1 MADNAEKKNIA
12 KLDFKVNDALESLN
26 EVEKKLKEI
35 SDKSDDYSKKI
46 SKNLNSGISTKVD
59 TKQIQTQLNNI
70 ENLSKKT
77 QEQML
82 KNAQKSQLK
91 QTEIV
96 TQETEKRKTAEYKH
110 MLKQEEY
117 NNRMLKS
124 TENLYDKI
132 TQYAK
137 TYVIYQGFNELKKG
151 IQETID
157 EMVEVEQKMVA
168 IDRVMNV
175 TGMDINAF
183 RDDLIQLAYD
193 YGNAFDNVAD
203 VSLRLAQAGIK
214 SSNNLALTE
223 KTLLALNTAEL
234 DATQATDDMVAVMS
248 QWDLITDDATQT
260 AKEYGDIIDK
270 VNKVADNFPT
280 TSADILDALKKT
292 SSAFK
297 LAGADINETIATI
310 VAAEKASQRGGK
322 VIGTALSNITQ
333 QLKAEGK
340 VDIAESLGITF
351 FADEAKTQFKPIME
365 IFQALSDKMA
375 QLKAEGKESSVEM
388 QELLNVF
395 TVFRRNIG
403 ASLLGE
409 MEGGEASTYMQVYK
423 TALESVGYSLQEN
436 EKYMKTAKAAQE
448 QFNAELLKL
457 KTTIWDGGL
466 EKTFRDMLS
475 FGKDLVTNLN
485 GFIDTFGALPTTIG
499 LAIGAFTAVNKKV
512 QLFTYDTKTSSIQ
525 LNGFFKT
532 ISDGTKSIRTVNK
545 AFTDFMNTDALM
557 GEKLKNNATAFA
569 INTKE
574 MVKYG
579 ASLVYN
585 TAKTIALQ
593 VATVAL
599 NAAISMGLSLAIT
612 AIISGIDNW
621 IHKNERLI
629 ETQTEIMQKS
639 QESAEKIKSEREN
652 LEGLS
657 RQLNESIKKYNELD
671 ENDIEKESTT
681 AKIYELQTKINEEL
695 EGTGKR
701 VNIINEQLTEQ
712 GKTVIKINDEWEKQV
727 KLLDQISY
735 KKKVDE
741 VKELEA
747 AMDAANAKL
756 IGTNI
761 SAFDDV
767 WGVKQNQLNKAGI
780 NIGQIGSEYRTDL
793 AKTVFGTADSNAY
806 SFGLDSLSK
815 LDIESQTKHLNKWID
830 ALEIAKNR
838 GEDVTESLTYF
849 REKLKEI
856 ETQQQDVTS
865 TTEKYNQALRDLY
878 GESYSLQGY
887 QVALQGIMDT
897 YKDDEGVKNLVSVL
911 GQLNKDFSEGKITT
925 EEYFNGLN
933 EQVRNIDNI
942 KDTMLEDGEQISKG
956 MQAIFA
962 ETTRYIAE
970 ALEGAIIAYD
980 EGTSTFYDYQDAL
993 AKSSDSLIELYAAQN
1008 DLFLDAEGKWT
1019 GASEEV
1025 NNYANSL
1032 QNASDTVASFSDML
1046 RGLGDSYDYIAEHA
1060 DAAGNAA
1067 FTAQEVGTEA
1077 YNNLA
1082 TNFAN
1087 SLANM
1092 YETNYG
1098 YWQNITGDVGR
1109 AAEAIANEEMNVNEY
1124 VLNALL
1130 SSNQNLNDLLNEA
1143 SRQAQE
1149 ATNNLGTSTGKLLE
1163 NLGKAID
1170 KFDYTINFD
1179 TTGGINP
1186 GGNILDLMQGKT
1198 FKPTST
1204 LALKITGTSSNG
1216 GSVQNLAASLQDFG
1230 KSFSN
1235 YITSNTGYKSL
1246 LQTIKPYTSSTG
1258 NIGSGTSSIPSS
1270 SSPTRTGGGGGGSSG
1285 SGSSSSS
1292 TRDTSTKEEEYD
1304 DYKDRLAMFK
1314 DYINEKE
1321 RLEKRWVDKQ
1331 KELGLLSNDDYLYII
1346 QQRIERYEEYLK
1358 MVKNATWM
1366 HEEDKLA
1373 LEKEYN
1379 EKIEDL
1385 QVDYLGYLKK
1395 KLDEEISA
1403 LKESNKE
1410 KINIIKNEA
1419 TERINALKAVEKEN
1433 DRIRAKEEYEK
1444 NRAKHLEDISYW
1456 EQRTGR
1462 QAQEALKEAKA
1473 NLKELD
1479 EQWEKQME
1487 DWSIEDQIKA
1497 IEEERDAQVK
1507 AIEDAQEA
1515 EIKAMQ
1521 DVYDAKVKLFAET
1534 GQIIYENSV
1543 IQSKALYNQYK
1554 SNFIDPLM
1562 AELEEL
1568 NKAVSTPSVTTTTTQ
1583 QAQSTPA
1590 PEASPTPEPERQY
1603 ETYVIQWGDTLTSI
1617 ARRFGTTIEDILDA
1631 NPYVTD
1637 RNKIYAGRTLE
1648 IPKFHEGGIVGGLT
1662 EGFALLKPGEVVL
1675 KPEWASSLNRMMKHF
1690 DNITNSNT
1698 NNNFGG
1704 PQIEVNGNLVQI
1716 DANISNK
1723 TDADYL
1729 TKKVER
1735 MLKEKFN
1742 IKK

>member
-46 SKNLNSGISTKVD
+46 SKNLNSGISTKID

-70 ENLSKKT
+70 ENLSKKA

-340 VDIAESLGITF
+340 IDIAEALGISF
-351 FADEAKTQFKPIME
+351 FEDEAKTQFKPIME

-375 QLKAEGKESSVEM
+375 QLKAEGKESSTEM

-423 TALESVGYSLQEN
+423 TALDSVGYSLQEN

-499 LAIGAFTAVNKKV
+499 LAIGAFTAVNKKI

-612 AIISGIDNW
+612 AVVAVIDDW
-621 IHKNERLI
+621 IHKTEKMVEANEKLM
-629 ETQTEIMQKS
+629 ETSKS
-639 QESAEKIKSEREN
+639 NADKLNQEREN
-652 LEGLS
+652 LEYLT
-657 RQLNESIKKYNELD
+657 NELDKTIKKYNELEETD
-671 ENDIEKESTT
+671 GSKTETT
-681 AKIYELQTKINEEL
+681 TELYTLQTQINEAL

-701 VNIINEQLTEQ
+701 VEIINESLDAQ
-712 GKTVIKINDEWEKQV
+712 GKTVISINKEWEKQI
-727 KLLDQISY
+727 KLLDSISY
-735 KKKVDE
+735 SKKVDE
-741 VKELEA
+741 VKELEK
-747 AMDAANAKL
+747 AMKAANDKL
-756 IGTNI
+756 VGTNI
-761 SAFDDV
+761 NFFEDV
-767 WGVKQNQLNKAGI
+767 LGTKRGQMVNAGI
-780 NIGQIGSEYRTDL
+780 DYGTQSQFQKDLNLAIKGDENTWADATGIFEIG
-793 AKTVFGTADSNAY
+793 
-806 SFGLDSLSK
+806 K
-815 LDIESQTKHLNKWID
+815 LDINTQVKYLQEWVETLEKAKVEGKEVGE
-830 ALEIAKNR
+830 ALPYLRDKLSE
-838 GEDVTESLTYF
+838 L
-849 REKLKEI
+849 EK
-856 ETQQQDVTS
+856 QQQDVTS
-865 TTEKYNQALRDLY
+865 TTEKYNEAMQELY
-878 GESYSLQGY
+878 GDTYRLMGY
-887 QVALQGIMDT
+887 QSVLQDILNT
-897 YKDDEGVKNLVSVL
+897 YGEDEGVKDLVNSL
-911 GQLNKDFSEGKITT
+911 EKLNKQFANGQITSDEYFGALEEKLKNIKNTVKEEGKEISEGM
-925 EEYFNGLN
+925 E
-933 EQVRNIDNI
+933 
-942 KDTMLEDGEQISKG
+942 
-956 MQAIFA
+956 AIFA
-962 ETTRYIAE
+962 ETAKYIAE
-970 ALEGAIIAYD
+970 GLETSLNSFE
-980 EGTSTFYDYQDAL
+980 EGTSTFSEYQDAL
-993 AKSSDSLIELYAAQN
+993 AKSTDSLLELYGVQNGLVEVVENGNNVWKDAQGNIN
-1008 DLFLDAEGKWT
+1008 D
-1019 GASEEV
+1019 
-1025 NNYANSL
+1025 YATSL
-1032 QNASDTVASFSDML
+1032 QNTADTVASFSDML
-1046 RGLGDSYDYIAEHA
+1046 QGLGESYEYIKSNVDEL
-1060 DAAGNAA
+1060 GNANFQA
-1067 FTAQEVGTEA
+1067 TETMSQD
-1077 YNNLA
+1077 YQKLA
-1082 TNFAN
+1082 TNFGN

-1092 YETNYG
+1092 RTVNRTA
-1098 YWQNITGDVGR
+1098 WNNIVSTMSDGSEYV
-1109 AAEAIANEEMNVNEY
+1109 ANESEDVNEY
-1124 VLNALL
+1124 VTQALATNADDLNAA
-1130 SSNQNLNDLLNEA
+1130 LNEA
-1143 SRQAQE
+1143 NRQAQD
-1149 ATNNLGTSTGKLLE
+1149 ATTKLGISTGQLLE
-1163 NLGKAID
+1163 SLGEAISGFSYNIEGTPYITGD
-1170 KFDYTINFD
+1170 IGIKRNQDGEPIGLELPHFGFDI
-1179 TTGGINP
+1179 TGK
-1186 GGNILDLMQGKT
+1186 GGESIQGLGAKLKT
-1198 FKPTST
+1198 F
-1204 LALKITGTSSNG
+1204 
-1216 GSVQNLAASLQDFG
+1216 GSDV
-1230 KSFSN
+1230 SN
-1235 YITSNTGYKSL
+1235 YISAKSGYRSLIQTINPYKSSNTNPFAGGNS
-1246 LQTIKPYTSSTG
+1246 TPTTTPTSS
-1258 NIGSGTSSIPSS
+1258 
-1270 SSPTRTGGGGGGSSG
+1270 GGGGGGSSG
-1285 SGSSSSS
+1285 GGSSSSS
-1292 TRDTSTKEEEYD
+1292 SRDTSVKEQEYD

-1314 DYINEKE
+1314 DFIDERE

-1358 MVKNATWM
+1358 MVENATWM

-1395 KLDEEISA
+1395 KLDKEISA

-1456 EQRTGR
+1456 EQRSGR
-1462 QAQEALKEAKA
+1462 QAQEALKEAKEKL
-1473 NLKELD
+1473 NELD
-1479 EQWEKQME
+1479 EEWQKQME

-1554 SNFIDPLM
+1554 NNFIDPLM
-1562 AELEEL
+1562 NELEEL
-1568 NKAVSTPSVTTTTTQ
+1568 NKKVSTPSATATTTQ

-1637 RNKIYAGRTLE
+1637 RNRIYAGRTLE